1 MLPRI
6 RLIGLALSI
15 AVLLFHAS
23 LLFSQGSARIA
34 GTITDPAGAVITGAN
49 VTLTEVSTG
58 SARKMQTSSEGS
70 YVFLDLPPGTYTL
83 SASAQGFKSFS
94 QSGVTV
100 QVGHLITIN
109 AALEIGSVSESMT
122 ITGDASLV
130 NTQQSTVQ
138 HTVDSARITELPLN
152 GRNVLQL
159 QSLLP
164 GVIANG
170 SSGQFGQTNPVFIIN
185 GARSLMVNYT
195 LDGATNVTTFW
206 NVAND
211 YPNPDALQE
220 FTAKTHS
227 YSAVYGRNGGAVVEA
242 ATRSGTNDFHG
253 SAFEF
258 LRNDKLDARS
268 FFAPKR
274 PPFKRNQYGVTFGG
288 PIIKNK
294 TFFFFSWQGT
304 KDRGAP
310 STLSYFPL
318 TPAEQ
323 TGDFSSSMKPIL
335 DPLNDK
341 KQFPGNII
349 PPDRLNP
356 VTLNFLKKFPM
367 PPANGPGGLYSYP
380 AATSLDAEQ
389 FLVRVDHQLT
399 SKDKLLGRYYLN
411 NVPKRSNN
419 GTPLN
424 SDWFP
429 HLPTKQ
435 FNYSA
440 GWTRTFSP
448 TLFNEAQFSYS
459 GAYVDLVPAF
469 QADWGQFGANVV
481 RSSGFQPELLL
492 NVSGRFA
499 PDTGPSTR
507 DRVPSTEFRDVLS
520 LVKGRHSIQTGIQI
534 YRNRVNELQDSLT
547 EGNPSFSGI
556 ETGNAAADFM
566 TGIAASF
573 VQYSTLAARLRQ
585 TLFSAFVQDDFRVSS
600 RFTLNLGLRYDP
612 FLMYKSQNGQL
623 SAFIPGRQS
632 QRFPNTLPGLLYPGD
647 PGIRP
652 TIVKPDLKNFAPRA
666 GFAWDP
672 FGKTT
677 TSVRGSYGI
686 FYDPMSRGISLN
698 RFTLIPPFQ
707 TQITVF
713 DVDYR
718 NPWIVPPYN
727 GVNPFPH
734 PPVGDD
740 KGLQTIPVLPGSG
753 ASAFDLSFATPYNQ
767 QWDLSI
773 QHELAKDFLVTV
785 AYVGL
790 KGTRLYQS
798 VNANPA
804 VFIPGKSSTANTQ
817 QRRLYPWIGRVE
829 QERTDAWSQ
838 YHALQLSVE
847 KRYSRGVSIL
857 SNYTFSKITGLNV
870 GSENEGGNGPRN
882 PFNANL
888 DKGRLSY
895 DVRHNWVSS
904 FVWELPSGKHSNPLA
919 RQLLQGWNW
928 TGILSL
934 RSGFPFSV
942 VSGRDNSLTSIGR
955 DTADVIGNP
964 SLPGGRSKA
973 AQLAQWFNTSAF
985 TFNALGTFGTAGLN
999 ILEGP
1004 AFFNFDMGILKN
1016 FPITESKRLQF
1027 RFESFNILNH
1037 ANFGNPDGNAGNG
1050 TFGRITGLA
1059 GGSVPRII
1067 ELGLKFQF

>member
-1 MLPRI
+1 MANGAGVI
-6 RLIGLALSI
+6 RKAALATI
-15 AVLLFHAS
+15 VLLNG
-23 LLFSQGSARIA
+23 LRLCGQGSARIA
-34 GTITDPAGAVITGAN
+34 GTVTDPAGAVVPAAE
-49 VTLTEVSTG
+49 VSLTEVATG
-58 SARKMQTSSEGS
+58 ATRKMQTSPEGS

-83 SASAQGFKSFS
+83 SASASGFKSFS
-94 QSGVTV
+94 QTGITV
-100 QVGHLITIN
+100 QVGHVITVN
-109 AALEIGSVSESMT
+109 VAMEIGSVAESLT
-122 ITGDASLV
+122 ITGEASLV
-130 NTQQSTVQ
+130 NTQESTVQ

-164 GVIANG
+164 GVVANG
-170 SSGQFGQTNPVFIIN
+170 TSGQFGLTNPVFIIN

-242 ATRSGTNDFHG
+242 ATRSGTNQFHG
-253 SAFEF
+253 TAFEF
-258 LRNDKLDARS
+258 VRNDDFDARS
-268 FFAPKR
+268 FFAAAR

-288 PIIKNK
+288 PVIKNK

-304 KDRGAP
+304 KERGAP
-310 STLSYFPL
+310 TTLGYFPL

-323 TGDFSSSMKPIL
+323 AGNFSSQKTIV
-335 DPLNDK
+335 DPLNGK
-341 KQFPGNII
+341 TPFPGNII
-349 PPDRLNP
+349 PASRLNP
-356 VTLNFLKKFPM
+356 VTLNFLNKFPM
-367 PPANGPGGLYSYP
+367 PLPNGPGGLYSYP

-389 FLVRVDHQLT
+389 YLARVDHQLT
-399 SKDKLLGRYYLN
+399 SKDRLLGRYYLN
-411 NVPKRSNN
+411 DVPRRANN
-419 GTPLN
+419 GTPLS

-429 HLPTKQ
+429 RLPTKQ

-448 TLFNEAQFSYS
+448 TIFNESQFSYS

-481 RSSGFQPELLL
+481 RSSGFMPELIL

-507 DRVPSTEFRDVLS
+507 DRVPSTEFRDVVS
-520 LVKGRHSIQTGIQI
+520 IIRGRHSIQAGLQI

-547 EGNPSFSGI
+547 EGYPSFTGI

-566 TGIAASF
+566 TGISASF

-585 TLFSAFVQDDFRVSS
+585 TLYSAFVQDDFKISNRL
-600 RFTLNLGLRYDP
+600 TLNLGLRYDP
-612 FLMYKSQNGQL
+612 YTMYHSQNGQL
-623 SAFIPGRQS
+623 STFIPGRQS

-647 PGIRP
+647 PGISAS
-652 TIVKPDLKNFAPRA
+652 IVHPDLKNFAPRI

-677 TSVRGSYGI
+677 TSIRGSYGI

-713 DVDYR
+713 DVNYQ
-718 NPWIVPPYN
+718 NPWTVAPYN

-740 KGLQTIPVLPGSG
+740 QALRMIPVLPGSG
-753 ASAFDLSFATPYNQ
+753 ATAFNPNFATPYNQ

-773 QHELAKDFLVTV
+773 QHEVAKNFLVTV

-790 KGTRLYQS
+790 KGTRLYES
-798 VNANPA
+798 VNANPSIY
-804 VFIPGKSSTANTQ
+804 IPGQSSTANTQ
-817 QRRLYPWIGRVE
+817 QRRIYPLLGRIE

-838 YHALQLSVE
+838 YHALQLSFE
-847 KRYSRGVSIL
+847 KRYSNGISIL

-870 GSENEGGNGPRN
+870 GSENEGGNGPRD
-882 PFNANL
+882 PFNASL

-895 DVRHNWVSS
+895 DVRHNWVTS
-904 FVWELPSGKHSNPLA
+904 FVWELPFGKYSNPLA

-934 RSGFPFSV
+934 HSGFPFTV
-942 VSGRDNSLTSIGR
+942 LSGRDNSLTSIGR
-955 DTADVIGNP
+955 DTADIIGNP

-973 AQLAQWFNTSAF
+973 AQLASWFNTAAF
-985 TFNALGTFGTAGLN
+985 TFNAIGTFGTAGLN
-999 ILEGP
+999 ILDGP
-1004 AFFNFDMGILKN
+1004 AFVNFDMGILKN
-1016 FPITESKRLQF
+1016 VPITETKRLQL

-1037 ANFGNPDGNAGNG
+1037 ANFANPDGNVSDA
-1050 TFGRITGLA
+1050 TFGRISALA
-1059 GGSVPRII
+1059 SGAVPRTI
-1067 ELGLKFQF
+1067 EFGIKFQF